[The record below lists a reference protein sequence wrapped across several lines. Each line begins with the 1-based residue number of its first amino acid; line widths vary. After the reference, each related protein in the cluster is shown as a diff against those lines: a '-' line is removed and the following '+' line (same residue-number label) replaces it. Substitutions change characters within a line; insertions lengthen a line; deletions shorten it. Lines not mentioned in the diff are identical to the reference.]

1 MKTSTHKR
9 VLAAER
15 QRRRRARLAES
26 AAQAVASAVADADR
40 RKAAEAAARVEA
52 TRFQRAVLDVLIEV
66 LGRPSTSFVSQHQLL
81 GIAASR
87 AGVSTA
93 GVYAQTLGIYNNEQ
107 NQYDMRDSLGTFLFQ
122 SFQNPLNRS
131 AASWV

>member
-1 MKTSTHKR
+1 MFKQPFLPGFPDGAKKIGS
-9 VLAAER
+9 
-15 QRRRRARLAES
+15 
-26 AAQAVASAVADADR
+26 
-40 RKAAEAAARVEA
+40 
-52 TRFQRAVLDVLIEV
+52 
-66 LGRPSTSFVSQHQLL
+66 LL
-81 GIAASR
+81 SIL
-87 AGVSTA
+87 

>member
-1 MKTSTHKR
+1 MGNVVPYGDFS
-9 VLAAER
+9 
-15 QRRRRARLAES
+15 
-26 AAQAVASAVADADR
+26 R
-40 RKAAEAAARVEA
+40 RKSL
-52 TRFQRAVLDVLIEV
+52 VLFIFVVPCGKVGLGPVDVGEYSID
-66 LGRPSTSFVSQHQLL
+66 RSAPNPKS
-81 GIAASR
+81 
-87 AGVSTA
+87 